1 MQSLC
6 LKNSVWGGMMMM
18 DPSPPPL
25 PCPCLS
31 ISQDDADNRAS
42 KRVKTGRARPVREA
56 ARAIGNLSANV
67 DFAAMFFKLGIVP
80 LMITMLRSADITAAR
95 MAAMALSN
103 VATNVKNQPRMVR
116 GSPCVIV
123 GHRV

>member
-1 MQSLC
+1 
-6 LKNSVWGGMMMM
+6 V
-18 DPSPPPL
+18 SPQIQRQAAAAIANLAEVVSNQVRIVDAGAVAPL
-25 PCPCLS
+25 VDVLRC
-31 ISQDDADNRAS
+31 DEAA
-42 KRVKTGRARPVREA
+42 VVREA

-103 VATNVKNQPRMVR
+103 VATNVKNQPRMVS
-116 GSPCVIV
+116 GLSPSLP
-123 GHRV
+123 